1 MYIERQ
7 KNKIKYKKHIYTHT
21 HIDKIFVLY
30 IRIRIT
36 YNTFRVYE
44 VSNVQK
50 QLCVR
55 VYKYICACV
64 KMFFNLNV
72 HANQLPSHLRFQ
84 SLP

>member
-36 YNTFRVYE
+36 
-44 VSNVQK
+44 
-50 QLCVR
+50 
-55 VYKYICACV
+55 
-64 KMFFNLNV
+64 
-72 HANQLPSHLRFQ
+72 
-84 SLP
+84 